1 MKILTAKRNE
11 LEIVQ
16 PQTFTLKRSER
27 LFLSVTAVIAILCLC
42 LTLFIFPF
50 WLGNVTE
57 QNLDKIRLYQRD
69 MEELSVYISDIDT
82 KISYYGTMNES
93 VGF

>member
-1 MKILTAKRNE
+1 MRILTAKRNE

-16 PQTFTLKRSER
+16 PQTFPLKRSER

-42 LTLFIFPF
+42 LTLFVFPF

>member
-1 MKILTAKRNE
+1 MRILTAKRNE

-42 LTLFIFPF
+42 LTLFVFPF

>member
-1 MKILTAKRNE
+1 MRIITAKRNE

-27 LFLSVTAVIAILCLC
+27 LFLNVTAVIAILCLC
-42 LTLFIFPF
+42 LTLFVFPF